1 MIYYSLKGY
10 FGEKANVSCENK
22 MSCKYFQAH
31 SYIVWVKIHK
41 YD

>member
-31 SYIVWVKIHK
+31 SYIVGVSENTQV
-41 YD
+41 